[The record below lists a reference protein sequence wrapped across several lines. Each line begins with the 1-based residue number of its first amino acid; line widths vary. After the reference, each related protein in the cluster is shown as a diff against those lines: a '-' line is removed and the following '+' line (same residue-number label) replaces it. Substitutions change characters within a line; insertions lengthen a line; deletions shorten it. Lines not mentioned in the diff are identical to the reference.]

1 MPRIFCFILVMI
13 CLSGAALAEQKR
25 IGLAAPEELIETGLL
40 KFILPRFALK
50 HGVRVQF
57 DAPFTAEISRTGK
70 TPIFEDG
77 QGIWYLSVSEETE
90 ASEKFVVWILSDVG
104 KRTIHGF
111 TGKNGETFNADIQIA
126 AVVEERVMSGNAE
139 VGHRLAVTH
148 CGRCHVI
155 DESNRMKAIGSTPS
169 FAVLRSLPGWE
180 LRFTGFYDL
189 KPHPSFTQ
197 ITDVTDPFDKTR
209 PPPIAPIE
217 LTLDDLENIVAFVSA
232 IEPADLGAPIQYQ

>member
-1 MPRIFCFILVMI
+1 MPRIFCFILAMI

-25 IGLAAPEELIETGLL
+25 IGLVAPDGLIETGLL

-57 DAPFTAEISRTGK
+57 EAPFGVEIARDGT

-77 QGIWYLSVSEETE
+77 QGIWYLNVSDKTE
-90 ASEKFVVWILSDVG
+90 ASEKFVAWITSDVG
-104 KRTIHGF
+104 KRTIHSFKGV
-111 TGKNGETFNADIQIA
+111 NGETFNADIEVTK
-126 AVVEERVMSGNAE
+126 VVETHEITGDAKA
-139 VGHRLAVTH
+139 GHRLALTH

-169 FAVLRSLPGWE
+169 FAVLRSLPEWE

-189 KPHPSFTQ
+189 KPHPAFTQ
-197 ITDVTDPFDKTR
+197 IADVTDPFDKTR

-217 LTLDDLENIVAFVSA
+217 LTLDDLENIVAYVTA

>member
-1 MPRIFCFILVMI
+1 MI

-25 IGLAAPEELIETGLL
+25 IGLAAPDGLVETGLL

-57 DAPFTAEISRTGK
+57 EAPFGVEIARDGT

-77 QGIWYLSVSEETE
+77 QGIWYLSVSQETE
-90 ASEKFVVWILSDVG
+90 TSEKFVAWITSDVG
-104 KRTIHGF
+104 KRTIHSF
-111 TGKNGETFNADIQIA
+111 TGANGETFNADIQVA
-126 AVVEERVMSGNAE
+126 AQVEERVFDGDAAL
-139 VGHRLAVTH
+139 GHRIALAQ

-169 FAVLRSLPGWE
+169 FAVLRGLPEWE

-189 KPHPSFTQ
+189 KPHPAFTQ
-197 ITDVTDPFDKTR
+197 IADVTDPFDKTR
-209 PPPIAPIE
+209 PSPIAPIE